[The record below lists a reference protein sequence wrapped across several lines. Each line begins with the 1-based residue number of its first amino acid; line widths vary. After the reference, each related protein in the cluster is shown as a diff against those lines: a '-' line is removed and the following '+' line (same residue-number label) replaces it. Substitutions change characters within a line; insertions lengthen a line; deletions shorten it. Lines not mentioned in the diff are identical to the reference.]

1 MKRILIVLLAL
12 AMVLSMAFALASCND
27 DKKENDTKETE
38 KPAEKEPAAIPEGY
52 VLYDNGKITF
62 AYPEK
67 WTKTA
72 GSVDIITNES
82 GIGNNITV
90 SYEQYSD
97 TYKKMTVEDFNTMLK
112 PYLEAAGMT
121 VANVAVTQL
130 KNGNEINVTKIV
142 YTATANGV
150 SMGQTLFVVAV
161 GELNYIVTVT
171 ETEADAALV
180 NNVFNTL
187 NVK

>member
-1 MKRILIVLLAL
+1 MKRILIALLAL

-82 GIGNNITV
+82 GTGNNITV

-97 TYKKMTVEDFNTMLK
+97 TYKKMTVEDFKTMLK
-112 PYLEAAGMT
+112 PYLE
-121 VANVAVTQL
+121 
-130 KNGNEINVTKIV
+130 EILPLVPDTSEYYDRAQEILGKIADFSPIDKR
-142 YTATANGV
+142 YL
-150 SMGQTLFVVAV
+150 SEDSLYHEFV
-161 GELNYIVTVT
+161 
-171 ETEADAALV
+171 
-180 NNVFNTL
+180 
-187 NVK
+187 